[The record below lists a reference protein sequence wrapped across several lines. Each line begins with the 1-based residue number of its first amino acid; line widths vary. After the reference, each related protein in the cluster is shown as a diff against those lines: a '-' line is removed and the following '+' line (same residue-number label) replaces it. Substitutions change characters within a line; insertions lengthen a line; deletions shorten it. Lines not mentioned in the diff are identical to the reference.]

1 MPELPPPLPPAERT
15 VGQLIAESIRA
26 YGHRFWLALPLGLP
40 LAIADQ
46 LNAGHGWGDQPLVY
60 WALTPLFVAAYL
72 WGCRLVLEAGATW
85 TAAVLAALVWI
96 PFPVLRAFFLLPGI
110 AWLAFV
116 GLSVPVAMVERSG
129 FRESLIRGRRLAQ
142 ADFVHAFGSLC
153 ALAIV
158 AGIASQV
165 LGALLHSQSDTG
177 LRVALFVSDLVLSP
191 LLYIGAA
198 LVFVDQSARVGSG
211 GRAAL
216 HPPHDADPPGRA
228 DAQVEP

>member
-1 MPELPPPLPPAERT
+1 MPELPPPLPPDQRT
-15 VGQLIAESIRA
+15 VGQVVAESIRA
-26 YGHRFWLALPLGLP
+26 YGNRFWLALPLGLP

-46 LNAGHGWGDQPLVY
+46 LNAGHDWGEQPIVY
-60 WALTPLFVAAYL
+60 WALTPLFVVAYL
-72 WGCRLVLEAGATW
+72 WGCRLVLAAHPTW
-85 TAAVLAALVWI
+85 TALALAVLVWI
-96 PFPVLRAFFLLPGI
+96 PFPALRAFFLLPGI

-116 GLSVPVAMVERSG
+116 GLSVPVAMVERTG
-129 FRESLIRGRRLAQ
+129 FRESLVRGRRLAQ

-177 LRVALFVSDLVLSP
+177 LRVALFASDLVLSP
-191 LLYIGAA
+191 ILYIGAA
-198 LVFVDQSARVGSG
+198 LLYVDQSARVGSG
-211 GRAAL
+211 GHAAL
-216 HPPHDADPPGRA
+216 HPPLDADPPGRA